1 MWGKVLVLAEEVRK
15 LAEQSAY
22 TVRQIYQIIN
32 QIKEKTKNVIDE
44 VSRGQIASQDGEK
57 VVEVVNQNFEMIQVS
72 FKDIDR
78 YISDEINKIGNIAD
92 LFSSINVEVES
103 IAGISEEQAAST
115 EELLSTLE
123 EQNLN
128 IKNMYGK
135 LYRMQNANVNN
146 VENSPFLRRHSANS
160 KNAQQ
165 SENPCL

>member
-146 VENSPFLRRHSANS
+146 VENSPFLRSHSANS

>member
-128 IKNMYGK
+128 IKNMYGLIQGIKTSSEK
-135 LYRMQNANVNN
+135 LQGIV
-146 VENSPFLRRHSANS
+146 
-160 KNAQQ
+160 K
-165 SENPCL
+165 

>member
-1 MWGKVLVLAEEVRK
+1 MLAEEVRK

-128 IKNMYGK
+128 IKNMYGLIQGIKTSSEK
-135 LYRMQNANVNN
+135 LQGIV
-146 VENSPFLRRHSANS
+146 
-160 KNAQQ
+160 K
-165 SENPCL
+165 